1 MSRDAIVARNL
12 TYQYGSLLAV
22 DHITFSVA
30 EGEILGFLGPNGA
43 GKTTTVKMLT
53 GQLKPKSGKAV
64 LLGMDVVNNTKKVQG
79 KIGVCFEESNLYE
92 QMSAV
97 ENLQLFARLFG
108 VRSFNSYPL
117 LRRVGLAGREKD
129 RVETYSKGM
138 KQRLMVARALVNRPK
153 ILFLDEPT
161 EGLDPTSAKSIRNLI
176 LKVRERGATIL
187 LTTHDMMEAD
197 ELSDRVAFI
206 DHGKIVALDT
216 PHNLKQQHG
225 RRALKV
231 TTSNPSG
238 GLEDHEVVMDTPD
251 TPNAVQE
258 LFSNK
263 SVVTVHSEE
272 ATLGDIFIKL
282 TGRGLL
288 APKPA
293 TGRPAKLRPG
303 R

>member
-12 TYQYGSLLAV
+12 TYRYGSLVAV
-22 DHITFSVA
+22 DHISFSVA
-30 EGEILGFLGPNGA
+30 EGEIFGFLGPNGA
-43 GKTTTVKMLT
+43 GKSTTVNMLT
-53 GQLKPKSGKAV
+53 GQLKPKSGRAV
-64 LLGMDVVNNTKKVQG
+64 LLGLDVYSNTKEVQG

-97 ENLQLFARLFG
+97 ENLELFARLFG
-108 VRSFNSYPL
+108 NRSFNPYPL

-138 KQRLMVARALVNRPK
+138 KQRLMVARALANRPR

-161 EGLDPTSAKSIRNLI
+161 AGLDPTSAKSIRNLI
-176 LKVRERGATIL
+176 RTARQQGTTVL

-206 DHGKIVALDT
+206 DHGKIVAIDT
-216 PHNLKQQHG
+216 PHNLKQQYG
-225 RRALKV
+225 KRALRV
-231 TTSNPSG
+231 EVSNQTG
-238 GLEDHEVVMDTPD
+238 GLENREVALDTSETPD
-251 TPNAVQE
+251 VIRDI
-258 LFSNK
+258 FSK
-263 SVVTVHSEE
+263 EDVVTVHSEE

-288 APKPA
+288 GPKPA
-293 TGRPAKLRPG
+293 TAKPDKR
-303 R
+303 RTRR

>member
-1 MSRDAIVARNL
+1 MSRDAIVAQNL

-108 VRSFNSYPL
+108 VRSFNPYPL
-117 LRRVGLAGREKD
+117 LRRVGLTGREKD

-138 KQRLMVARALVNRPK
+138 KQRLMVARALVNRPR

-216 PHNLKQQHG
+216 PHNLKQQYG

-238 GLEDHEVVMDTPD
+238 ELEDHEVVMDTPQ
-251 TPNAVQE
+251 TPNAIHE
-258 LFSNK
+258 LFSK
-263 SVVTVHSEE
+263 EDVVTVHSEE
-272 ATLGDIFIKL
+272 ASLGDIFIKL
-282 TGRGLL
+282 TGRGLIG
-288 APKPA
+288 PKPA
-293 TGRPAKLRPG
+293 TGRPAKRRSG